1 MSSFISTCTPVSVGS
16 ESSRPAAIATC
27 ATAVAKV
34 SLATVPVESGSSGR
48 FGYSSTESVGSVNF
62 ALPLVTATRVPSKT
76 KVIGL
81 LGSEREISANSFPGT
96 KTLPGSFTSAAKCAL
111 LAVSRSDADKKTSL
125 PVASIT
131 IPSSSVLMGRVD
143 RERETQLTPSANA
156 DCSTVNF
163 ISILGF
169 SVMWKGYS
177 RNWMYVYK
185 GSRSN

>member
-1 MSSFISTCTPVSVGS
+1 MSLG
-16 ESSRPAAIATC
+16 
-27 ATAVAKV
+27 
-34 SLATVPVESGSSGR
+34 TVPVESGSSGR

-62 ALPLVTATRVPSKT
+62 ALPLVTATREPSKT

-81 LGSEREISANSFPGT
+81 FGRDREISANNFPGT
-96 KTLPGSFTSAAKCAL
+96 KTFPGSFTSAAKCAL
-111 LAVSRSDADKKTSL
+111 LAVSKSDADKKTSL

-131 IPSSSVLMGRVD
+131 IPSSSVLIGRVE
-143 RERETQLTPSANA
+143 RERETQLTPSVNA

-163 ISILGF
+163 ISIPGSFLK
-169 SVMWKGYS
+169 WKGYS